1 MRLTPRGWTFLILGL
16 AWTAGAVAIG
26 ERDAIWPGLF
36 LALLP
41 VVSLLGLIPALA
53 APRLER
59 QLPAGLVQ
67 AGDPAK
73 LILTV
78 ETPGWLPGCR
88 GELIEELPATFGSS
102 WKFNFTL
109 GAQQRVFQLSAQ
121 MMPRWRGRHL
131 IGPASL
137 SVSNPFE
144 LARFQRELPG
154 HSTLVVIPRVYPLPR
169 IRDLDGGSS
178 GIQTPVTRVGSLGV
192 DDALIREYR
201 SGDDTRRIHWRS
213 SARHGEL
220 MVRRE
225 EHAWDPAAVILIDSR
240 QQAYQQQAN
249 DLRFEA
255 AVSTAASIGSHLFAE
270 GWGLTLA
277 DSSGQL
283 ADWTGSGHEREREFL
298 LWLTD
303 LKQSE
308 STALSQLPEGFSS
321 ELLLAVIGQLT
332 DADAAEL
339 AVIHRDR
346 KHCWAIVI
354 DGGPEDIAADALTV
368 LRDAGWKVQLVP
380 ADTSADRVWQGFE
393 TSQR

>member
-16 AWTAGAVAIG
+16 AWTAGALAIG

-53 APRLER
+53 VTHLER
-59 QLPAGLVQ
+59 QLPVGLTQ
-67 AGDPAK
+67 AGDPAS

-78 ETPGWLPGCR
+78 ETPGLLPGCR
-88 GELIEELPATFGSS
+88 GELTEELPPSVGGS
-102 WKFNFTL
+102 WEFNFTL
-109 GAQQRVFQLSAQ
+109 EARRRVFQLSAQ
-121 MMPRWRGRHL
+121 VLPHWRGRHL
-131 IGPASL
+131 VGPASL
-137 SVSNPFE
+137 RVIHPFE
-144 LARFQRELPG
+144 LARVQRDLPG
-154 HSTLVVIPRVYPLPR
+154 QSTLVVIPRVCPLPR

-225 EHAWDPAAVILIDSR
+225 EHAWDPAAVMLIDSR
-240 QQAYQQQAN
+240 RLAYQSETN

-255 AVSTAASIGSHLFAE
+255 AVSLAASIGSHLFAE

-277 DSSGQL
+277 DSSGEL

-303 LKQSE
+303 LEQS
-308 STALSQLPEGFSS
+308 SVTALSQLPDVFSS
-321 ELLLAVIGQLT
+321 ELLVAVIGRLST
-332 DADAAEL
+332 ADAAEL
-339 AVIHRDR
+339 AAVRRDR
-346 KHCWAIVI
+346 RHCWAVVI
-354 DGGPEDIAADALTV
+354 EGAEAIADDALSV
-368 LRDAGWKVQLVP
+368 LRDSGWKVQPIP
-380 ADTSADRVWQGFE
+380 ADTPADRAWQSFE